1 MRYRIWI
8 LPICLVALG
17 LALALSVLRLPN
29 LASSQNKQI
38 SGTNWATTSSGSQIV
53 NAVVLQHAARAYVV
67 VRDVTFDTDQQLART
82 TDESQQKE
90 IVARAEA
97 KTLDAIREEGFEPE
111 EYDMIVT
118 LVDSEPSLHKK
129 FLGYVQA
136 ARGA

>member
-29 LASSQNKQI
+29 FASSQNKQI
-38 SGTNWATTSSGSQIV
+38 SGTNRATTSSGSQTIS
-53 NAVVLQHAARAYVV
+53 AVVLQHAARAYIV

-97 KTLDAIREEGFEPE
+97 KTLDAIREEGLEPQ

-118 LVDSEPSLHKK
+118 LVNSEPDLHKK
-129 FLGYVQA
+129 FLGYVHA